1 MFAWA
6 QPGVNKLLMNVNSNF
21 FSKFLK
27 VSGNFEK
34 YGFCKI
40 STHGFFPSCR
50 AKQHQCWSLMY
61 IVQTLMDQIAHTWH
75 LYTGPFSSCSAN
87 NILPFATGL
96 ATLGRLARSLG
107 FQSNKFFQ
115 FCHPGPR
122 CPLSSSMEAAN
133 MNSQAINEFD
143 HLTSEKLH
151 QSPHCQC
158 QLESRMFDWWNN
170 YKIKQIWF
178 ISLM

>member
-96 ATLGRLARSLG
+96 ATLGRLARSD
-107 FQSNKFFQ
+107 FKATSFSNFVILAPTVLP
-115 FCHPGPR
+115 HPPWR
-122 CPLSSSMEAAN
+122 LPIWTVRQLMSLIISRQKNCTRVLTVSAN
-133 MNSQAINEFD
+133 LRAGCLIDEIIIRLNRSD
-143 HLTSEKLH
+143 
-151 QSPHCQC
+151 
-158 QLESRMFDWWNN
+158 
-170 YKIKQIWF
+170 
-178 ISLM
+178 SLV